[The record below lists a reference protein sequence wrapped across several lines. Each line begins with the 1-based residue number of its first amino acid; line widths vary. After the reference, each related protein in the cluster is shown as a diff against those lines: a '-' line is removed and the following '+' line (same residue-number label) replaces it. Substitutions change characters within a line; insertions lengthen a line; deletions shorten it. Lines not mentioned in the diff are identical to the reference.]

1 MSINDFLT
9 KQNVSMIWDVLI
21 ENDILK
27 NKSSDIIKEVGNIV
41 NQNIK
46 GFFENERKVVN
57 NLVELNKKFIS
68 LIIQY
73 INKTYPLHT
82 QQPQQQNLK
91 QLSQVKKQSELI
103 THNDLQSERISQFEK
118 DLNQRQSDFTSAM
131 TATVP
136 QAPNFSDK
144 LDEPMSE
151 MELALKNAISQRNYD
166 IEQVNKNF
174 NTSQTN
180 DSWLK
185 GTETSIK
192 NEKLSVPPSVNN
204 KITPSNPFNKNN
216 QTSQANNLKYIK
228 IDANPIENSILKKD
242 IIDLSQK
249 DSLSQKH
256 ISWADENVKLNL
268 DEMDDEMDNIFK
280 KLKIIPHQSDTTE
293 SKSLDY
299 DRINN
304 LEMKVDNLT
313 DKVDKILRFL
323 QKE

>member
-27 NKSSDIIKEVGNIV
+27 GKSSDIIKEVGNIV

-57 NLVELNKKFIS
+57 NLVELNKKFIT

-82 QQPQQQNLK
+82 QQPQQQQNFK
-91 QLSQVKKQSELI
+91 QISQVKKQPELI

-118 DLNQRQSDFTSAM
+118 DLNQRQSEFTNAM
-131 TATVP
+131 TASVP

-144 LDEPMSE
+144 LDEPLTE

-204 KITPSNPFNKNN
+204 KITPSNSFN
-216 QTSQANNLKYIK
+216 QTNQTNNLKYIK
-228 IDANPIENSILKKD
+228 IDTNPIENSILKKD
-242 IIDLSQK
+242 IIDLPQK
-249 DSLSQKH
+249 DSNQQKH
-256 ISWADENVKLNL
+256 ISWEDENVKLNL
-268 DEMDDEMDNIFK
+268 DEMDNEMDNIFK
-280 KLKIIPHQSDTTE
+280 KLKIIPQQHDTAE
-293 SKSLDY
+293 NNSLDY

-304 LEMKVDNLT
+304 LEIKVDNLT
-313 DKVDKILRFL
+313 DKIDKILQYL
-323 QKE
+323 QKG